1 MGCCCCFFCFFSM
14 VLHNLRTAEGPST
27 LFLEKKW
34 LGVHLKL
41 AEVHQKEKWISLI
54 YMCILRCL
62 ESKNDF
68 CGLWL
73 FLILFL
79 SPELLYCVSLLPLS
93 VLLLSLCLQLYIVSC
108 ISVSVFSYSVSSLSF
123 PSICISSRW
132 LLTWLFCQS
141 IQKELWNPLLFRLC
155 VWVWMDLNSVR

>member
-1 MGCCCCFFCFFSM
+1 MLFFVFFSM
-14 VLHNLRTAEGPST
+14 VLHNLRTAEGPSI
-27 LFLEKKW
+27 LFLEKKMTW
-34 LGVHLKL
+34 GASEISRGALVCTEG
-41 AEVHQKEKWISLI
+41 KWISLI

-108 ISVSVFSYSVSSLSF
+108 ISVSVFLYSVSSLSF